1 MFLKSIDKF
10 GIPVEFNINGQ
21 GSVNTKLGGCITL
34 FIYGCTLALL
44 IGSYYTYFQEFSP
57 NISYEFSTLDFNSS
71 STYNADVFNITYFLG
86 EVMNPLVPNAASTL
100 NPPNLIPLY
109 LHDLNSVVKTNGY
122 GNINLESLGNIFFMN
137 IKVIVIKINY

>member
-1 MFLKSIDKF
+1 MMLKSIDMF

-34 FIYGCTLALL
+34 LIYVFGFAIL
-44 IGSYYTYFQEFSP
+44 IGSYYTFFEEFTP
-57 NISYEFSTLDFNSS
+57 NISYEFSKLDFNSS

-100 NPPNLIPLY
+100 DPPNLLPLF
-109 LHDLNSVVKTNGY
+109 LHDINSVVKTNGY
-122 GNINLESLGNIFFMN
+122 GNINLESLGNNFISISN
-137 IKVIVIKINY
+137 